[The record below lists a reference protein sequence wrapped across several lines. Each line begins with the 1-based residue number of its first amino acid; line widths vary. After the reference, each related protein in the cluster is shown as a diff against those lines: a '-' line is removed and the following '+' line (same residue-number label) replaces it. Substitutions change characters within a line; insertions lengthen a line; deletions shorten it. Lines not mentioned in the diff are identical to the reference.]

1 MLRRKNYAVLSVFML
16 LLFFPVH
23 LLAKQGPI
31 QIKYAHIGPPSVF
44 GEPMHASAT
53 AFKYMMEKETNGKYK
68 VDIYPAGTLGKEID
82 LMEAVRNNVIQVHGA
97 SMGGLHRIYPPAILA
112 FAPYVFKNERIAV
125 EVINGPFGRKLL
137 DEFTAKTG
145 VKGLIFN
152 DIYTFL
158 GISNSVRQIKTP
170 EDLKG
175 IKFRAMDTLQL
186 KMFQALGASAVPVAF
201 SEIYS
206 SLQTGVVNGQTNPA
220 LLINAMKWYEVQK
233 YMSLT
238 RSQFGYQ
245 WIVCNNAWYE
255 KLPQADKN
263 AVLAATEA
271 AVTAGRGVGILQE
284 AQNIVDLGKK
294 GMEVY
299 SPSEAEIDQFRA
311 LAKPACLEW
320 LKTQMSPELVDE
332 FLAAI
337 ADTEKKLGY

>member
-125 EVINGPFGRKLL
+125 EVINGPFGMKLL
-137 DEFTAKTG
+137 DDFTKKTG
-145 VKGLIFN
+145 IKGLIFN
-152 DIYTFL
+152 DIYAFL

-170 EDLKG
+170 R
-175 IKFRAMDTLQL
+175 I
-186 KMFQALGASAVPVAF
+186 
-201 SEIYS
+201 
-206 SLQTGVVNGQTNPA
+206 
-220 LLINAMKWYEVQK
+220 
-233 YMSLT
+233 
-238 RSQFGYQ
+238 
-245 WIVCNNAWYE
+245 
-255 KLPQADKN
+255 
-263 AVLAATEA
+263 
-271 AVTAGRGVGILQE
+271 
-284 AQNIVDLGKK
+284 
-294 GMEVY
+294 
-299 SPSEAEIDQFRA
+299 
-311 LAKPACLEW
+311 
-320 LKTQMSPELVDE
+320 
-332 FLAAI
+332 
-337 ADTEKKLGY
+337 